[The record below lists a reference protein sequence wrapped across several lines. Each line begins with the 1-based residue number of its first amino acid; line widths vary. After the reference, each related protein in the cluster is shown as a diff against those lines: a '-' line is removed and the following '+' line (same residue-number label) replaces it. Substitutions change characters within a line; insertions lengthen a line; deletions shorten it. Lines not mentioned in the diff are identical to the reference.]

1 MKYGAAVDQ
10 KNERGS
16 TALHYAIGC
25 DYDSFTSRLR
35 CESMKTNTSTVEA
48 LLSAGAD
55 VNAMDASGYSPL
67 YLACERGEHEIVKLL
82 LSRGAN
88 PNVKATKRPK
98 YPIHAACRRQHYDL
112 IKLLL
117 EVNADVAV
125 RGECGK
131 TALHG
136 VLESTSRQS
145 SDSGDA
151 SVLDMVQLLL
161 DRGANV
167 NAVSADGETPFYV
180 ACSKGLTP
188 VVDKML
194 ECGAKLDGSSGKK
207 LPLIVACRNKHVP
220 VVQLLLSNGANPD
233 ISEAGGNRW
242 HRALPLHI
250 AAADSSSELLEL
262 LLKHGASVNITD
274 EEGSTALHR
283 GVEEYRVTTSP
294 YADEAKA
301 TSNAKS
307 AVDILLENRA
317 DVNIVN
323 DRGETPLYTAVSKGL
338 LDIVSKML
346 QKYGGNPN
354 ILPSK
359 NKSALVAACEKR
371 NVDLVD
377 MLLKNGADPN
387 LTSVSQSGWESKYL
401 PLSTAAAQG
410 NSDDIIVLLINAGA
424 DVNAINSE
432 GKTVLCT
439 ATETMMNRYRYES
452 SDTLLSTAR
461 LLLEHGADL
470 NVLRPDGRSL
480 LYLLMSTIGV
490 AQRRGYPTPLGLVEL
505 LQLLVK
511 HGAILSDVFS
521 LLKED
526 VDRQSQR
533 VLQDL
538 ATFDGSCQ
546 LVVDLFRAGAGFQVL
561 ARCCESAATLPR
573 EARSIR
579 LCQAAVLAGYTPG
592 SAELQDLQSATADRS
607 LLDQLANWMNE
618 DRQNVPSLLR
628 LCRVVIRKQLS
639 VAAQHRSILP
649 AIDKL
654 PLPNTVKMY
663 LQFDGTLTEVDLS
676 VNKELCNEETSAENR
691 RQLVGLSV
699 SAYAGSDSD
708 NDFYYD
714 SDSDYWRYHRSDSDD
729 DDFRW

>member
-1 MKYGAAVDQ
+1 
-10 KNERGS
+10 
-16 TALHYAIGC
+16 
-25 DYDSFTSRLR
+25 
-35 CESMKTNTSTVEA
+35 
-48 LLSAGAD
+48 
-55 VNAMDASGYSPL
+55 
-67 YLACERGEHEIVKLL
+67 
-82 LSRGAN
+82 
-88 PNVKATKRPK
+88 
-98 YPIHAACRRQHYDL
+98 
-112 IKLLL
+112 
-117 EVNADVAV
+117 
-125 RGECGK
+125 
-131 TALHG
+131 
-136 VLESTSRQS
+136 
-145 SDSGDA
+145 
-151 SVLDMVQLLL
+151 
-161 DRGANV
+161 
-167 NAVSADGETPFYV
+167 
-180 ACSKGLTP
+180 
-188 VVDKML
+188 
-194 ECGAKLDGSSGKK
+194 
-207 LPLIVACRNKHVP
+207 
-220 VVQLLLSNGANPD
+220 
-233 ISEAGGNRW
+233 
-242 HRALPLHI
+242 
-250 AAADSSSELLEL
+250 
-262 LLKHGASVNITD
+262 
-274 EEGSTALHR
+274 
-283 GVEEYRVTTSP
+283 
-294 YADEAKA
+294 
-301 TSNAKS
+301 
-307 AVDILLENRA
+307 
-317 DVNIVN
+317 
-323 DRGETPLYTAVSKGL
+323 VSKGL

-401 PLSTAAAQG
+401 PLSTAVAQG
-410 NSDDIIVLLINAGA
+410 NSDEIIVLLINAGA

-452 SDTLLSTAR
+452 SDTSTAR

-490 AQRRGYPTPLGLVEL
+490 AQRSGYPTPLGLVEL

-511 HGAILSDVFS
+511 HGAILSDFFN

-561 ARCCESAATLPR
+561 ARCCESAATFPR

-592 SAELQDLQSATADRS
+592 SAELQDLQSATADRG

-628 LCRVVIRKQLS
+628 QCRVVIRKQLS

-676 VNKELCNEETSAENR
+676 VNKELFNEETSAENR